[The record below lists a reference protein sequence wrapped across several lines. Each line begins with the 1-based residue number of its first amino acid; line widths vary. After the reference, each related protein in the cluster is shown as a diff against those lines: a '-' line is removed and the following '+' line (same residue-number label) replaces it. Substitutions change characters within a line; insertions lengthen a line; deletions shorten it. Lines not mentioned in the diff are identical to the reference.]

1 MRPPVSCGPRELRG
15 HLEVSQ
21 ALEESKEV
29 VESRSV
35 DRKGLMVGQG
45 WCQSISWR
53 PVRTQISVAVVSM
66 GDAEGRKADIPSL
79 SSRPNTSPSKRT
91 CHPGDGGGGEGILKQ
106 LRLNLKWPRTKPGND
121 SFDLITISTSGQ
133 NASLRST
140 LGKRSVNFLQSAFVV
155 WKIGLY
161 LSIRMYAGWWDLV
174 SPAAS
179 AIWQLSLNLLA
190 CPFPHQWKEVHC
202 SARVS
207 RFIVGTK
214 GDRSLSSVC
223 FKLIS
228 IILLYNTEISPHP
241 ISFFFLVSMTS
252 ECWEVPALNHINSI
266 SWNHLWY
273 LPFLYAN
280 VSRSF
285 KFFFTVTT
293 IHSSWSLMCIP
304 HLSIL
309 TSHPCQSLFLKSLAL
324 QSDSSC
330 VL

>member
-1 MRPPVSCGPRELRG
+1 M
-15 HLEVSQ
+15 
-21 ALEESKEV
+21 
-29 VESRSV
+29 
-35 DRKGLMVGQG
+35 
-45 WCQSISWR
+45 
-53 PVRTQISVAVVSM
+53 
-66 GDAEGRKADIPSL
+66 
-79 SSRPNTSPSKRT
+79 
-91 CHPGDGGGGEGILKQ
+91 
-106 LRLNLKWPRTKPGND
+106 
-121 SFDLITISTSGQ
+121 
-133 NASLRST
+133 
-140 LGKRSVNFLQSAFVV
+140 
-155 WKIGLY
+155 
-161 LSIRMYAGWWDLV
+161 
-174 SPAAS
+174 
-179 AIWQLSLNLLA
+179 
-190 CPFPHQWKEVHC
+190 
-202 SARVS
+202 S
-207 RFIVGTK
+207 RFLPCSSESVYLKHYQGIYQNVNITMYKYHRLLFKNCDLKKKTK
-214 GDRSLSSVC
+214 NCDLDVYYNPYPKTYILIYGYLRSLSSVC

-273 LPFLYAN
+273 LPFLYAD

-293 IHSSWSLMCIP
+293 VHSPWSLMCIP